1 MKNLRMSERIKGLNN
16 ILLDKIVELIIRY
29 KEPERIIIFGSRAGT
44 DFQKSSDI
52 DIAILGRDW
61 TDRDINIIKHNLDE
75 SIKTPLKFDVLN
87 FYALSKDRLKKE
99 ILEKGKLVYGQDQTD
114 T

>member
-1 MKNLRMSERIKGLNN
+1 MNNN
-16 ILLDKIVELIIRY
+16 IRGLDSGLLDKIITLIRRH

-99 ILEKGKLVYGQDQTD
+99 ILEKGKLVYGQGQTD